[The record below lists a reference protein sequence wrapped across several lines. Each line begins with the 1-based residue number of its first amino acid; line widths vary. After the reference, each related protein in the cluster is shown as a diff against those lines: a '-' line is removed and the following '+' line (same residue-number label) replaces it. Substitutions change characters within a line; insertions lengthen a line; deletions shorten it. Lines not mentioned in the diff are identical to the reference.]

1 MNFINRLALVAAPV
15 VLMAS
20 GAANAAAPT
29 IDLSAITGAFTAGDV
44 TTAVLAVG
52 ATLALIYA
60 TIKAAKIAL
69 GMIRGS

>member
-1 MNFINRLALVAAPV
+1 MKFVNRLALVAAPAV
-15 VLMAS
+15 AVAS
-20 GAANAAAPT
+20 GAANAAST
-29 IDLSAITGAFTAGDV
+29 IDLSPITGAFTAGDV